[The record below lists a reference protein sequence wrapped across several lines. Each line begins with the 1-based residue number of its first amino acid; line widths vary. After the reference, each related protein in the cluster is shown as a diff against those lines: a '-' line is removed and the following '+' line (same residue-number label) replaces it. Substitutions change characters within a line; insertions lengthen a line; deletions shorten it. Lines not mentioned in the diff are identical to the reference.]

1 MSVRL
6 KIISIIV
13 LTLLVFGVTLYVV
26 GSQILIRNYEEIE
39 REGVIRNLDRVSD
52 AVINVSN
59 QLEVKISDW
68 ATWDDTYE
76 FIKDKNKAYI
86 KSNLTI
92 VALENLEIQGM
103 LFYDTKGKLVYSNFL
118 DTDIISSKK
127 VEEYFE
133 DHSDLV
139 VHEGIDSSKSGMVSL
154 EDENLVIASKP
165 IVTSE
170 GEGPVG
176 GTIVFVKHFGKDE
189 VKKLGDLTHV
199 TVNLLSYNLDNPFV
213 EKAKENITKDSNH
226 FVLENS
232 TKLIN
237 GYSIINDIDG
247 SPILMIEVQMP
258 RTIFLQGQ
266 ETIFYFMLLAGL
278 FGSFFGVFLILLIE
292 KIIIQRLTFV
302 GRQARAIG
310 DARDFE
316 KRIKVSGKDEIA
328 ILSKSINEMLDDLK
342 NSEDAKEEVL
352 AKNVKISKKL
362 VEHAGELEKFNR
374 LMVGRELRMI
384 ELKNALREGSK
395 MHQEKTKKKEK

>member
-26 GSQILIRNYEEIE
+26 GSQILIKNYVEIE

-76 FIKDKNKAYI
+76 FIKDKNKVYI

-127 VEEYFE
+127 VEKYFE

-247 SPILMIEVQMP
+247 SPILMIEVQMH
-258 RTIFLQGQ
+258 RAIFLQGQ

-310 DARDFE
+310 ESRDFE

-362 VEHAGELEKFNR
+362 VEHAEGLEKFNR

>member
-26 GSQILIRNYEEIE
+26 GSQILIKNYVEIE

-127 VEEYFE
+127 VEKYFE

-247 SPILMIEVQMP
+247 SPILMIEVQMH
-258 RTIFLQGQ
+258 RAIFLQGQ

-310 DARDFE
+310 ESRDFE

-362 VEHAGELEKFNR
+362 VEHAEGLEKFNR

>member
-26 GSQILIRNYEEIE
+26 GSQILIKNYVEIE

-127 VEEYFE
+127 VEKYFE

-247 SPILMIEVQMP
+247 SPILMIEVQMH
-258 RTIFLQGQ
+258 RAIFLQGQ

-310 DARDFE
+310 ESRDFE

-362 VEHAGELEKFNR
+362 VEHAEELEKFNR

>member
-26 GSQILIRNYEEIE
+26 GSQILIRNYVEIE

-362 VEHAGELEKFNR
+362 VEHAEELEKFNR